1 MTLSSIRTPHKR
13 NNRILASNIL
23 LTFLFSFIIFLAY
36 THITYG
42 IVDNS
47 TTNSAPKENGFI
59 EIING
64 PFASTVL
71 SAIVVSVIAYLAGR
85 LRSVSLKL
93 QVIPSLQESQ
103 VDIKKNMVDI
113 KDLAEKNNR
122 EMKEQL
128 ERNTSDLKKHLEKMD
143 EKVDRRFDV
152 VSDMQRSIEKDM
164 NEKIMN
170 LIYTMRNYNDGSSTT
185 GLNTRNNVK
194 YKE

>member
-1 MTLSSIRTPHKR
+1 MTLSSIRTLNKR
-13 NNRILASNIL
+13 NRISSIL
-23 LTFLFSFIIFLAY
+23 LIISLFSLIIFLAY
-36 THITYG
+36 NNIIYG

-47 TTNSAPKENGFI
+47 TTNSTPKENGFI

-71 SAIVVSVIAYLAGR
+71 SAVVVSVIAYLAGR

-93 QVIPSLQESQ
+93 QVIPSLQENQ

-128 ERNTSDLKKHLEKMD
+128 ERNTAELRKHLEKMD

-170 LIYTMRNYNDGSSTT
+170 LIYTMRNYNDGSSSS
-185 GLNTRNNVK
+185 GINTRNNVK